1 MEIVR
6 HENICIIQQVG
17 NGNKN
22 VTAEILEFKEN
33 DRLVAV
39 LNKSVK
45 LSMKWNGRIYEG
57 RMAGLDFVTTGPKI
71 TRTSTGR

>member
-6 HENICIIQQVG
+6 HENQCDIIQENSSKSV
-17 NGNKN
+17 K
-22 VTAEILEFKEN
+22 AEIMEFKEQEK
-33 DRLVAV
+33 LIVV

-45 LSMKWNGRIYEG
+45 LSMKWNGQVYEG
-57 RMAGLDFVTTGPKI
+57 KMAGMDFISTGPKV